1 MYFMKKGICIIMLL
15 LGVLLFC
22 ACVENVIPPD
32 IDPLP
37 GEDNTLQSSVRITL
51 PDEGV
56 PLYNNASVKVEN
68 TDLPLYFVYVNNEHT
83 WGPNPDGRTGCGVGY
98 FSLEG
103 KAEIS
108 VAVSGMTSCVVRPL
122 SACGSICWVP
132 SSRMPLIYAR
142 FMVVSSL
149 LYNLGC
155 FFVPV

>member
-68 TDLPLYFVYVNNEHT
+68 TDLPLYFVYVNN
-83 WGPNPDGRTGCGVGY
+83 
-98 FSLEG
+98 
-103 KAEIS
+103 
-108 VAVSGMTSCVVRPL
+108 
-122 SACGSICWVP
+122 
-132 SSRMPLIYAR
+132 
-142 FMVVSSL
+142 
-149 LYNLGC
+149 
-155 FFVPV
+155 